1 MNHFSIIF
9 LKLQCRPKIEMQF
22 AFSFSEMDLS
32 VVNFISTNIW
42 YISHVTSIKECS
54 VWEEKKNRKI
64 LIERNRIWTCDA
76 RESEKFCVI
85 EWKWDCGVR
94 HKRQQQH
101 PNPFR
106 PIYDAL
112 HFVWH
117 AENLND
123 SEGNCFFGVDLP
135 PRSCF
140 GRPRSVR
147 ILCRM
152 ISCGVNTLL
161 HIIPLTYVSI
171 DLAVFSARI
180 CMLA

>member
-1 MNHFSIIF
+1 MI
-9 LKLQCRPKIEMQF
+9 
-22 AFSFSEMDLS
+22 
-32 VVNFISTNIW
+32 
-42 YISHVTSIKECS
+42 YISCDFNQRMFCVRKKKKRKYLSKE
-54 VWEEKKNRKI
+54 
-64 LIERNRIWTCDA
+64 IEYELVM

-94 HKRQQQH
+94 HKRQQQQQQ
-101 PNPFR
+101 PKPFR

-152 ISCGVNTLL
+152 ISWCEHTFAHRST
-161 HIIPLTYVSI
+161 HICVSI
-171 DLAVFSARI
+171 YIWLCLVRVCA
-180 CMLA
+180 C